1 MNPPHFDQY
10 KHVEN
15 KQRKPLLAKYVSKC
29 DCIESRHHLRI
40 KALFLSF

>member
-1 MNPPHFDQY
+1 MNPPHFDHY

-15 KQRKPLLAKYVSKC
+15 KQPLLVKYASKC
-29 DCIESRHHLRI
+29 DWIESRHHLCI